1 MGIENAQPNEIGSW
15 GGYNLV
21 QSIIASTD
29 RSGGGILTSYI
40 LFWHFKWKIRLSAL

>member
-40 LFWHFKWKIRLSAL
+40 LF